1 MWPGHCAV
9 AGRVLRA
16 AGPGPGRRKGCAV
29 NDMFPD
35 KDRYSQLVEEAGR
48 LLDEQ
53 LTRIRKDCDEGTIT
67 IREAADER
75 IKVMTEHLDKLREL
89 RDEFLS

>member
-1 MWPGHCAV
+1 
-9 AGRVLRA
+9 
-16 AGPGPGRRKGCAV
+16 
-29 NDMFPD
+29 MFPEN
-35 KDRYSQLVEEAGR
+35 DRYSHLVEEAGR

-53 LTRIRKDCDEGTIT
+53 LSRIREDCDAGTIT
-67 IREAADER
+67 IRQAADER